1 MSFSCHTR
9 CHFSSLYAA
18 FRHFYHLTFNQV
30 VRGSNPRCF
39 THENRRKSS
48 IYAGLRR
55 FCVLESKALLAVFIY
70 YRYVIFMSLG
80 T

>member
-1 MSFSCHTR
+1 MSFSCHNGSVICYNYKGLR
-9 CHFSSLYAA
+9 CFQ
-18 FRHFYHLTFNQV
+18 HLTFNQV

-39 THENRRKSS
+39 IREDCRKSS

-55 FCVLESKALLAVFIY
+55 FCVLESKVFLAVFIDCK
-70 YRYVIFMSLG
+70 YVIFVSLG